1 MAENKLTRRLCQQH
15 AVTQY
20 TYMSK
25 LICKEGWLQEL
36 YYDTA
41 IGEQVTLGNSSL
53 FGFLSCL
60 V

>member
-1 MAENKLTRRLCQQH
+1 
-15 AVTQY
+15 
-20 TYMSK
+20 MSK
-25 LICKEGWLQEL
+25 LIYKEGWLQEL

-41 IGEQVTLGNSSL
+41 IDEQVTLGNSSL